1 MEMEDRSRFVRF
13 EVLANDHED
22 ALLRLIAD
30 TQRFGFGLNAVDSE
44 QPPGSRETRIGV
56 TLRVPSDLD
65 CDALAQ
71 RFARH
76 PTVVRVSP
84 LVAADQRPRSIAV

>member
-1 MEMEDRSRFVRF
+1 METEVHSRFVRF

-30 TQRFGFGLNAVDSE
+30 AQRFGFGLNAVDSE
-44 QPPGSRETRIGV
+44 QRPGTGETRIGV
-56 TLRVPSDLD
+56 TLRVPNDVD
-65 CDALAQ
+65 CEALAQ

-84 LVAADQRPRSIAV
+84 LGAADQRPRLIAV